1 MRILSPWPEDL
12 ECAGHWLESL
22 RSIRSGLA
30 PSADHDSEVA
40 IGWLLAGAGC
50 WLLLADAACSGR
62 TTSDP
67 GLCGRSLPEFTLL
80 TPTLQGICQWLSG

>member
-1 MRILSPWPEDL
+1 MPPKSPSYG
-12 ECAGHWLESL
+12 CM
-22 RSIRSGLA
+22 
-30 PSADHDSEVA
+30 
-40 IGWLLAGAGC
+40 LLAGAGC
-50 WLLLADAACSGR
+50 WLLLLADAACSGR